1 MLIAELKEKKEVENI
16 KDFKTTTYIQIKSWI
31 SFAKKQLICENVVD
45 NCLEYDDDIL
55 LCNYFTKKLL
65 LDMSLVTF
73 YTNLEFSDDNS
84 LEEYD
89 FLCENG
95 IMKYIIEE
103 IDREEYWF
111 ITETID
117 EIVEQKIKIHNS
129 IENMINKGIN
139 VLIQKLPT
147 NKELKSLIKST
158 IKDINKLDV
167 DKLPMVKQLLDVAQG
182 KL

>member
-1 MLIAELKEKKEVENI
+1 M
-16 KDFKTTTYIQIKSWI
+16 
-31 SFAKKQLICENVVD
+31 
-45 NCLEYDDDIL
+45 CLV
-55 LCNYFTKKLL
+55 
-65 LDMSLVTF
+65 SF